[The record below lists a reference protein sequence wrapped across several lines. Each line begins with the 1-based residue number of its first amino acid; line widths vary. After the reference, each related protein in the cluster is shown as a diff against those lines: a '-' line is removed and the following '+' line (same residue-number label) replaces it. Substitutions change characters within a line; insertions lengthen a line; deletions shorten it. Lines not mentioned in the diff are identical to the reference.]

1 MDKDSEGITIDADE
15 HAVPFTARLIA
26 YYRAQ
31 ESKRE
36 NPLIVDPYAE
46 RLAGDLQSYTMEHKR
61 TVGSGDYAIVRAHYV
76 DNRLDESWS
85 ENLQIVILGA
95 GLDTRVYRLKSLK
108 ARNTIFE
115 IDFPI
120 VIAYKEDKLKDIVP
134 LCHVIRLSLDF
145 STKNWMKELR
155 NAGFDSNLDTFW
167 ILEGFAY
174 YLDKVTVSS
183 ILMQIAKID
192 AYENRIFIDLCVP
205 ALADLEYGPFARHFK
220 WGLQIEDVHDF
231 FAATGWEVKCSYAD
245 DFNHDRDVGQRGL
258 IFVDGVSTEPQDTT
272 LQRKKEVE
280 LVTKVTEPDFNVILS
295 KIESIVQ
302 LYQRA
307 PEKGLARYVEFL
319 RDLTPYIKSCV
330 ERRGDVLSIGRISPR
345 LLRDPFLKDPVKE
358 LTIEEQEA
366 HINGY
371 LRAIIF
377 FVYCETLDLNGLQ
390 FTHTPLYKESLRF
403 TGLTSILELIGIV
416 RHVL

>member
-36 NPLIVDPYAE
+36 NPLIVDPFAK
-46 RLAGDLQSYTMEHKR
+46 RLAGDLQSYTMDHKR

-85 ENLQIVILGA
+85 ENLQIVIIGA
-95 GLDTRVYRLKSLK
+95 GLDTRAYRLKSLK
-108 ARNTIFE
+108 ERNTLFE

-120 VIAYKEDKLKDIVP
+120 INKYKEKILKDEIP
-134 LCHVIRLSLDF
+134 FCNVIRISLDF
-145 STKNWMKELR
+145 STKNWMEDLR
-155 NAGFDSNLDTFW
+155 KAGFDTNLDTFW

-174 YLDKVTVSS
+174 YLEKETISS
-183 ILMQIAKID
+183 ILTQIAGIK
-192 AYENRIFIDLCVP
+192 ANENRLFVDLCVP
-205 ALADLEYGPFARHFK
+205 ALAELEYGPFARHFK
-220 WGLQIEDVHDF
+220 WGLQIEDVHAF
-231 FAATGWEVKCSYAD
+231 FAATGWDVACSYAD
-245 DFNHDRDVGQRGL
+245 DFDHGRDVGQRGL
-258 IFVDGVSTEPQDTT
+258 LFIDGVSNKTKGAI
-272 LQRKKEVE
+272 LQRQKGIEV
-280 LVTKVTEPDFNVILS
+280 VPTVIEPDFHEVLS
-295 KIESIVQ
+295 NIESIVQ

-330 ERRGDVLSIGRISPR
+330 EKRGDVLSIGRISPR

-366 HINGY
+366 HITGY

-377 FVYCETLDLNGLQ
+377 FVYCEALDLNGSQ
-390 FTHTPLYKESLRF
+390 FIQTPLHKESLSI
-403 TGLTSILELIGIV
+403 TGLTSIPALIGIV
-416 RHVL
+416 RHAL